1 MKLAGAATFATAL
14 TAAVISLWALA
25 AQAQNAPDLECVFKG
40 TCAPRQQP
48 QPQVRPQ
55 PQPQP
60 QVRPQPQPQP
70 PDQQQGTKQGTKPPP
85 GKDTTT
91 GGTTTGPG
99 TVTGNTDR
107 PGPTDARPQEPP
119 PTPAAVVTRL
129 RELAEGDPQDVLL
142 FFNETSDAP
151 NGTRNPQGQ
160 VVFRDGRVA
169 PCAALGWTGGPEVSA
184 AVRIVLERHGASR
197 IVTDVSTPCPDSRRP
212 FDIVAVERRL
222 FQALPPESLRG
233 LATDIVE
240 RRLTPLATVSATDIA
255 SARERLQRE
264 RDVLAGLRD
273 GSLKGMGLLLLGG
286 SSRQICAVGVD
297 DETRPAVAAA
307 IQGWRANLP
316 PHLALG
322 GADVA
327 TFDKNS
333 VLVAVQRGECGAIFA
348 DAATLRQIEE
358 ALRRDTLPA
367 TLAGVWLTPA
377 EWEALLQRTGVP
389 RTTAER
395 RQVLASKVNPLAE
408 RLMAD
413 LRSYIADGGSGVVG
427 SEFSAFAQWHGQ
439 LRAANWALAAQR
451 FEIDDYGDA
460 AGSGGTLPAVS
471 VIVYFTLTA
480 AGNPKPE
487 TNCMIFAWLDDSA
500 ARARREPAA
509 FRCDA
514 LADVERWKRQRSLR
528 SKWS

>member
-1 MKLAGAATFATAL
+1 MEHHRPGSIVAGAATWVTAL
-14 TAAVISLWALA
+14 TAAVVSLWVVA
-25 AQAQNAPDLECVFKG
+25 AQAQNAPDLECVFRG

-60 QVRPQPQPQP
+60 QPQPRPTE
-70 PDQQQGTKQGTKPPP
+70 QQQGTKPGTKPP
-85 GKDTTT
+85 GKDTAT
-91 GGTTTGPG
+91 GGPG
-99 TVTGNTDR
+99 TGGPGTGGPGTSGPGPVTGNTDR
-107 PGPTDARPQEPP
+107 PGPGDVKPPEPP
-119 PTPAAVVTRL
+119 QPPAAVVTRL

-151 NGTRNPQGQ
+151 NGTRNQQGQ
-160 VVFRDGRVA
+160 VIFRDGRVA

-184 AVRIVLERHGASR
+184 AVRIVLERHGATR
-197 IVTDVSTPCPDSRRP
+197 IVTDVSTPCPDNRRP
-212 FDIVAVERRL
+212 FDIVAIERRL

-233 LATDIVE
+233 LVTDIVE
-240 RRLTPLATVSATDIA
+240 RRLTPLTMVTAADIA
-255 SARERLQRE
+255 AARDRLQRE

-273 GSLKGMGLLLLGG
+273 GSLQGMGLLLLGG
-286 SSRQICAVGVD
+286 SSRRICAVLE
-297 DETRPAVAAA
+297 DEMRPAVAAA

-327 TFDKNS
+327 AFDKNG
-333 VLVAVQRGECGAIFA
+333 VLAAAQRGECGAIFA

-358 ALRRDTLPA
+358 ALRRDALPA

-395 RQVLASKVNPLAE
+395 RQALASKVNPLAE

-413 LRSYIADGGSGVVG
+413 LRSYIADSGSGAVG
-427 SEFSAFAQWHGQ
+427 SEFTAFAQWYGQ
-439 LRAANWALAAQR
+439 LKAASWTLAAQR

-460 AGSGGTLPAVS
+460 AGAGGTLPGVS
-471 VIVYFTLTA
+471 VIVYFTLTT

-500 ARARREPAA
+500 ARAR
-509 FRCDA
+509 
-514 LADVERWKRQRSLR
+514 
-528 SKWS
+528 